1 MLPPFLLLVL
11 FGLTISGSESAGCMA
26 VSTVVQE
33 CSEQALAEGRGQVFY
48 LRIKD
53 KYIYMAN

>member
-1 MLPPFLLLVL
+1 
-11 FGLTISGSESAGCMA
+11 MA
-26 VSTVVQE
+26 VSTIVQE

-53 KYIYMAN
+53 KYIYGKLKSHVLFSLHRNLKAIHVSDC